1 MIGEVP
7 IGRAVT
13 RAIVAALCVAAGM
26 ACIALLRG
34 DFDETDWK
42 VIATSLLF
50 ALVSAMAGAGLA
62 VRPSHPELGSA
73 TFGAS
78 LAAFVLVV
86 ADRLERA
93 RSGAPPCARSA
104 RGCGGWPRP
113 RSSPRPRR

>member
-1 MIGEVP
+1 VIGEVP

-78 LAAFVLVV
+78 LAAFVLAI

-93 RSGAPPCARSA
+93 ERSA
-104 RGCGGWPRP
+104 AVPAECSRLR
-113 RSSPRPRR
+113 RLAAAAEQSSS